1 MANLNDYGALMLAS
15 RMRKLSEQMYNGV
28 DQSYKA
34 AGIDFPSRCSSLLL
48 LLRDNGPTP
57 ITTLAAQI
65 GQTHPAVIQLSRRL
79 LALSDHGR
87 ALMDNMAPLWDDIL
101 AAVDVALDGHTDALM
116 ATLGRLETRLQ
127 ETPFADII
135 AGRRRQRELAA
146 VEIIDYAPQHAVDF
160 HRLNIEWLERF
171 FYVEEHD
178 NAVLSDPQTHILDG
192 GGAIFLARLHGDIVG
207 ACALIEAGD
216 GRVELSKM
224 AVTPRCQGL
233 GVGRRLIERA
243 IAAFQAGP
251 GTLLYLES
259 NSKLETAV
267 RLYERSGFQHTPKP
281 ASAEAHYQRANVYM
295 EWLGLVRPMP
305 SQQPMSIL
313 ISSPLLIS
321 NVCSAI

>member
-65 GQTHPAVIQLSRRL
+65 GQTHPAVIQLSRKLLEAGVVSEQSDPADTRRRL

-146 VEIIDYAPQHAVDF
+146 VEIIDYAPQYAVDF

-171 FYVEEHD
+171 FYVEELD

-251 GTLLYLES
+251 GRLLYLES
-259 NSKLETAV
+259 NSKLKTAV

-295 EWLGLVRPMP
+295 EWRG
-305 SQQPMSIL
+305 
-313 ISSPLLIS
+313 
-321 NVCSAI
+321 

>member
-65 GQTHPAVIQLSRRL
+65 GQTHPAVIQLSRKLLEAGVVSEQSDPADTRRRL

-135 AGRRRQRELAA
+135 AGRRRDHRLRAAARGRFPPPQHRMAGALFLRRGARQRRAVRSADPHPRRRRRHLPGPAARRHRRRLRADRGRRRSRRAVEDGRHAALPGAGRGPAPDRARHRRLPGRPQQAA
-146 VEIIDYAPQHAVDF
+146 VSG
-160 HRLNIEWLERF
+160 IE
-171 FYVEEHD
+171 
-178 NAVLSDPQTHILDG
+178 QQ
-192 GGAIFLARLHGDIVG
+192 
-207 ACALIEAGD
+207 AGD
-216 GRVELSKM
+216 RRA
-224 AVTPRCQGL
+224 AV
-233 GVGRRLIERA
+233 
-243 IAAFQAGP
+243 
-251 GTLLYLES
+251 
-259 NSKLETAV
+259 
-267 RLYERSGFQHTPKP
+267 
-281 ASAEAHYQRANVYM
+281 
-295 EWLGLVRPMP
+295 
-305 SQQPMSIL
+305 
-313 ISSPLLIS
+313 
-321 NVCSAI
+321 

>member
-65 GQTHPAVIQLSRRL
+65 GQTHPAVIQLSRKLLEAGVVSEQSDPADTRRRL

-101 AAVDVALDGHTDALM
+101 AAV
-116 ATLGRLETRLQ
+116 
-127 ETPFADII
+127 DII

-251 GTLLYLES
+251 GRLLYLES

-295 EWLGLVRPMP
+295 EWRG
-305 SQQPMSIL
+305 
-313 ISSPLLIS
+313 
-321 NVCSAI
+321 